1 MKLSAWLNDFVEI
14 RILGSTG
21 GFQTGGVL
29 RELEEP
35 LLIVGDAI
43 LDRDTE
49 VEVLDCGTLR
59 VDWTPKGQ
67 LAEILESMGYT
78 EGIDYEVDEDEET
91 FEISLKE
98 EEDID
103 ENTDPGSC

>member
-14 RILGSTG
+14 RVLGSTG

-49 VEVLDCGTLR
+49 VEVLDC
-59 VDWTPKGQ
+59 
-67 LAEILESMGYT
+67 
-78 EGIDYEVDEDEET
+78 
-91 FEISLKE
+91 
-98 EEDID
+98 
-103 ENTDPGSC
+103 